1 MLKDSNYDTKI
12 VVEKAV
18 MNLREVNCSVL
29 GDEIK
34 VEASNLEEVMK
45 YDAILSYKDKYQSNS
60 KSKGMASTSRICPA
74 PLEDVYTSK
83 VQELAKEVFTVLGCS
98 GVTRIDFMIDSE
110 TMELYVNEIN
120 TIPGS
125 LSFYL
130 WDKSGYNFTDLMDK
144 LIEQSIERQRRREK
158 MVFSFDT
165 NLLDQYSS
173 TGSKGSKS

>member
-1 MLKDSNYDTKI
+1 
-12 VVEKAV
+12 
-18 MNLREVNCSVL
+18 
-29 GDEIK
+29 
-34 VEASNLEEVMK
+34 
-45 YDAILSYKDKYQSNS
+45 
-60 KSKGMASTSRICPA
+60 
-74 PLEDVYTSK
+74 
-83 VQELAKEVFTVLGCS
+83 
-98 GVTRIDFMIDSE
+98 MIDSE